1 MISFHLQAPST
12 AWEPVALRLG
22 SSPVVWAWF
31 KPSHAPS
38 SVVFQIP
45 PEVWQ
50 EVNSATPV
58 TIRQLVAIAGIPALQ
73 GWTVAGQ
80 YYAWDERLA
89 VFVDLPLAEPPAG
102 VDPYLILWCQ
112 MTATLQTSIR
122 IESPPPMLASDPP
135 LNEDSGALF
144 DSMDSLWRG
153 IQQIETDVRRAR
165 SQLEQSMHRLN
176 SLNRDLGP
184 NEINAADSNDKK
196 DWIDARRWLRDSAG
210 ILSKSSKSMSVYSAE
225 PGSDTDSKI
234 FFSNT
239 SRLAVFFQESS
250 RRLSISRCTTKP
262 RNMSCCRLNRLWPK
276 GAPMVS
282 DAQTTSCSELP
293 ERFANAGLTDEAPSR
308 V

>member
-210 ILSKSSKSMSVYSAE
+210 ILSKSIKQIDVGVLSGAGQRHRFE
-225 PGSDTDSKI
+225 DI
-234 FFSNT
+234 FQ
-239 SRLAVFFQESS
+239 RYVAS
-250 RRLSISRCTTKP
+250 RRVFPGIKQAALDFEMYHKTAKHVLLSAQSA
-262 RNMSCCRLNRLWPK
+262 LAK
-276 GAPMVS
+276 GS
-282 DAQTTSCSELP
+282 TDG
-293 ERFANAGLTDEAPSR
+293 ERRANNVLQRIARKIRQRRPH
-308 V
+308 

>member
-112 MTATLQTSIR
+112 MTATLQTPIR

-210 ILSKSSKSMSVYSAE
+210 ILSKSIKQIDVGVLSGAGQRHRFE
-225 PGSDTDSKI
+225 DI
-234 FFSNT
+234 FQQYV
-239 SRLAVFFQESS
+239 AS
-250 RRLSISRCTTKP
+250 RRVFPGLKQAALDFEMYHKTAKHVLLSAQSA
-262 RNMSCCRLNRLWPK
+262 LAK
-276 GAPMVS
+276 GS
-282 DAQTTSCSELP
+282 TDG
-293 ERFANAGLTDEAPSR
+293 ERRANNVLQRIARKIRQRRPH
-308 V
+308 